1 MTKKIR
7 PTRWDTHI
15 KPRLK
20 EIEGWVRDGLIDEQ
34 VIHNLGVAKATF
46 YKYRDEHLE
55 LAELLKRNK
64 AIVDVEV
71 ENALLKKALG
81 YSVEETT
88 RERIYVRDAEGQQIL
103 DADGMPMSELAIT
116 KKVTKHIAPDT
127 TAQIFWLKNRK
138 PVEWR
143 DKKEV
148 DVSLNKSLEDFFGD
162 D

>member
-1 MTKKIR
+1 MAKL
-7 PTRWDTHI
+7 TRWDTHI

-34 VIHNLGVAKATF
+34 IIHNLGIAKATF

-55 LAELLKRNK
+55 LAELLKRTK

-71 ENALLKKALG
+71 ENALLKRALG
-81 YSVEETT
+81 YSVDEVT
-88 RERIYVRDAEGQQIL
+88 RERLYVRDAEGKQIL

-116 KKVTKHIAPDT
+116 KKVTKHITPDT

-138 PVEWR
+138 PTEWR
-143 DKKEV
+143 DRKEV
-148 DVSLNKSLEDFFGD
+148 GVTVDKSLEDFFGD
-162 D
+162 AE